1 MENLDTLRS
10 RLVERIFLT
19 KNVSLLEALDKI
31 FASTEIQS
39 EQKIQLSDA
48 QKEML
53 LLADEDIKYGR
64 TMTDEEL
71 RKRLTCGNFLRLKS

>member
-71 RKRLTCGNFLRLKS
+71 RKMDEEWMK

>member
-1 MENLDTLRS
+1 MDTLRS

-71 RKRLTCGNFLRLKS
+71 RKMDEEWMK

>member
-1 MENLDTLRS
+1 MDTLRS

-53 LLADEDIKYGR
+53 LFADEDIKYGR

-71 RKRLTCGNFLRLKS
+71 RKMDEEWMK